1 MGMLAIKKKDMN
13 RVNLYVELSGAIVNV
28 DGGYWVVSTPDDT
41 LFYDTTAELMED
53 INENL
58 DIMKEIYTENGELE
72 EWKAAEKRTAKW

>member
-13 RVNLYVELSGAIVNV
+13 KVNLYMEMSGAIVNV

-58 DIMKEIYTENGELE
+58 DIMKEIYTDNGELE
-72 EWKAAEKRTAKW
+72 EWEAAEKRTAKW